1 MLFFIFCIGK
11 FFFEEKCM
19 LVWKKIWGKFFC
31 VVFLMVVLMK
41 IEDNMIDSDN
51 EFIIIVDK
59 FGNVFLFFF
68 LIKFIDCFYFYIF
81 IYFINF

>member
-1 MLFFIFCIGK
+1 M
-11 FFFEEKCM
+11 
-19 LVWKKIWGKFFC
+19 
-31 VVFLMVVLMK
+31 
-41 IEDNMIDSDN
+41 EDNMIDSDN